1 MDVIAGLDAF
11 RGVARAGSFTAAAT
25 ALGLPQPVV
34 SRRVAALEAE
44 LGVQLFERSTR
55 TVMITEAGH
64 RILPRAEET
73 LDQLD
78 RIRQLA
84 RGEMGHL
91 IMAIPAGISPR
102 ALAAVRR
109 GAPNSVVFE
118 EGTPAARLDRWSNG
132 AAAALVPTDE
142 EHSDIRLGLGVAGV
156 DLDGSAFR
164 LRQLR
169 RSRGERG
176 ERPRVLQIGV
186 EDDMPG
192 VGDPLRRAAWSVGL
206 RRDQLL
212 FSAPAGESVVRAHE
226 RGDLLLATRR
236 EAGTVEL
243 DWLPLADLDLARHLR
258 LLTTLDFCP
267 DEQRHLLVE
276 RLRRGLTE

>member
-25 ALGLPQPVV
+25 ALGLPQPVI

-64 RILPRAEET
+64 RILPRAEEA

-84 RGEMGHL
+84 RGEVGQL
-91 IMAIPAGISPR
+91 IMVIPAGVDPR
-102 ALAAVRR
+102 TLAAVRR
-109 GAPNSVVFE
+109 GAPSPVAFV
-118 EGTPAARLDRWSNG
+118 EGTPAERLDRWSNG
-132 AAAALVPTDE
+132 VAAALVPADE
-142 EHSDIRLGLGVAGV
+142 EHSDIRLELGVAGV
-156 DLDGSAFR
+156 DLDGSASR

-169 RSRGERG
+169 RTRAERG
-176 ERPRVLQIGV
+176 EEPRVLQIGV
-186 EDDMPG
+186 EDDVPG
-192 VGDPLRRAAWSVGL
+192 VGDPLRRVAWSAGL
-206 RRDQLL
+206 RLDQLL
-212 FSAPAGESVVRAHE
+212 FSAPSGESVVRAHE

-236 EAGTVEL
+236 EASTVGL
-243 DWLPLADLDLARHLR
+243 DWLPLADLELARHLQLR
-258 LLTTLDFCP
+258 TTP
-267 DEQRHLLVE
+267 DVGPAGQRHLLVE
-276 RLRRGLTE
+276 RFTRGLTE